1 MTERPPLVLVLSGRR
16 TVEKAKAAGFRV
28 GLVSESLP
36 WDLTLLVDAPLQVSF
51 DDWADVT
58 AQVLRLHERQPVAAV
73 VTQLERLLPL
83 AGQLRDA
90 LGLHTG
96 ITEQAALNCEDKA
109 TTSALLAGNGVGVA
123 RSRVVA
129 DPEEATDAVA
139 ELGGRVVVKPRDA
152 ASAAGLMFCDGP
164 TAAAAAVT
172 SILADG
178 RRSALIE
185 EFLPGDE
192 IAIFAYRS
200 AGHTEIVSVLDAE
213 VGPPPKF
220 VKLGGRHPSRH
231 AAGRSEELTALTDRA
246 LAAVG
251 LDNWVATV
259 QVMLTPAG
267 PRVIEINPRVP
278 GGQTVDLIAATTGRE
293 PTLVAVEAALGRE
306 PSSGPVLAKVGRY
319 QGIVFE
325 AAGVVTYRPGVEDD
339 LPPLESGVPPVI
351 DLDVA
356 PGEEVLPLNH
366 PRGGVFGRLIVCG
379 DDEEQVG
386 RDIDQLM
393 SALGIRLDQ
402 HSEGAEDA
410 AWRTQSRCC

>member
-16 TVEKAKAAGFRV
+16 TAEKAKAAGYRV
-28 GLVSESLP
+28 GLVSENLP
-36 WDLTLLVDAPLQVSF
+36 WDLTLLVDAPLQVGL
-51 DDWADVT
+51 DDWDGVVARVV
-58 AQVLRLHERQPVAAV
+58 QLHQRQPVAAV

-83 AGQLRDA
+83 AGRLRDA
-90 LGLHTG
+90 LGLTTG

-109 TTSALLAGNGVGVA
+109 TTSALLAAHGVGVA
-123 RSRVVA
+123 RSRVVSGL
-129 DPEEATDAVA
+129 EEAATAAAD
-139 ELGGRVVVKPRDA
+139 LGGRVVVKPRDA
-152 ASAAGLMFCDGP
+152 ASAAGLMCCDGP
-164 TAAAAAVT
+164 EAAAEAVT
-172 SILADG
+172 AILADG
-178 RRSALIE
+178 RSTALVE
-185 EFLPGDE
+185 EFLPGAE

-200 AGHTEIVSVLDAE
+200 AGRTGIVSVLDAE

-231 AAGRSEELTALTDRA
+231 AADRLPELTELTDRA

-306 PSSGPVLAKVGRY
+306 PSAGPVRAKVGRY

-325 AAGVVTYRPGVEDD
+325 TAGVVTYRSGVEDD
-339 LPPLESGVPPVI
+339 LPPLESSVPPVI

-356 PGEEVLPLNH
+356 PGDEVLPLNH

-379 DDEEQVG
+379 DDEDQVA
-386 RDIDQLM
+386 RDTDQLLA
-393 SALGIRLDQ
+393 ALRIRLDR
-402 HSEGAEDA
+402 HFESPDDA
-410 AWRTQSRCC
+410 AWRSQSRCC